1 MASVE
6 GEKRR
11 HRKSHASV
19 DSMATESQESPAA
32 EGLPAARKKLRR
44 SNARIFDDA
53 EIPVTPLPGESVE
66 EPAEPSEPAD
76 SLADG
81 EQKKKRRRRH
91 HREPPAADADQ
102 VQLPPPTADAD
113 KVQLPKI

>member
-11 HRKSHASV
+11 HRKSRASA

-32 EGLPAARKKLRR
+32 EGLQPAARKKLRR
-44 SNARIFDDA
+44 SNARIFDDS
-53 EIPVTPLPGESVE
+53 ELPVTPPPGESVE

-102 VQLPPPTADAD
+102 VQLP
-113 KVQLPKI
+113 KI